1 MERQND
7 ICQLRKKVHTTHWV
21 LKVGRTSSS
30 VYEKAER
37 KTKMELE
44 GMQIDAKKV
53 YVCVTPADADGNG
66 SKFPQAIMSLD
77 RK

>member
-1 MERQND
+1 MEK
-7 ICQLRKKVHTTHWV
+7 QLFDLEDFSEIVSGSK
-21 LKVGRTSSS
+21 
-30 VYEKAER
+30 

-66 SKFPQAIMSLD
+66 SKFPQSIMSLD

>member
-1 MERQND
+1 MKKQLFDLED
-7 ICQLRKKVHTTHWV
+7 ISEIALGSK
-21 LKVGRTSSS
+21 
-30 VYEKAER
+30 

-44 GMQIDAKKV
+44 GIQIDAKKV
-53 YVCVTPADADGNG
+53 YVCVTPANSDGNG